1 MPPSAVTLAE
11 VKFFAVASPALKA
24 SIILASEVIAPESAC
39 TYLPYVPFPVCSTI
53 QAFPPGFTV
62 S

>member
-11 VKFFAVASPALKA
+11 VKFFAAASPDLKA
-24 SIILASEVIAPESAC
+24 SLILSSEVMSPELAC